1 MDINVDLEEVLD
13 HVALAHSDFYVVEW
27 PEWEAGVAPYFTV
40 RTTEA
45 GASQYGDFTLTMTL
59 ETLAKALRMLSEA
72 SAETYQQAWASA
84 LLTVPNFTDYLKMV
98 DDELSTES
106 FIIFALT
113 HLGEEKHT
121 TTEGK

>member
-1 MDINVDLEEVLD
+1 MGINVDLEEVLD
-13 HVALAHSDFYVVEW
+13 HVALGFSDFYVVEW
-27 PEWEAGVAPYFTV
+27 PEWEPGVAPYFTV

-59 ETLAKALRMLSEA
+59 ETLAKALRMLSKA

-84 LLTVPNFTDYLKMV
+84 LLTVPNFTDYLKMI

-113 HLGEEKHT
+113 HLG
-121 TTEGK
+121 TEGN